1 MTVLYSHDLAA
12 LEARCYITWIE
23 RFSLN
28 KDQKS
33 SYATIVKRHVCNKE
47 QENSDILYKR
57 IESEAEINSM
67 SEIYSKIIEFVEENN
82 DVYTKRWLQMRLK
95 IKYWELVMFTEV
107 SGKPNI
113 VCFKYMT
120 EFVVN
125 DKWFSERGKK
135 YSNDETERIIVTA
148 TMLTN
153 KHVITL

>member
-1 MTVLYSHDLAA
+1 
-12 LEARCYITWIE
+12 
-23 RFSLN
+23 
-28 KDQKS
+28 
-33 SYATIVKRHVCNKE
+33 
-47 QENSDILYKR
+47 
-57 IESEAEINSM
+57 
-67 SEIYSKIIEFVEENN
+67 
-82 DVYTKRWLQMRLK
+82 
-95 IKYWELVMFTEV
+95 MFTEA